1 MGTGNKGRRL
11 FAVTLLLIG
20 AANAQ
25 DTPKEGEAGEPS
37 EQDLL
42 VRSVELIMRPVR
54 AQDRLRPDMGP
65 AVDAWREEFE
75 YQRKKAVKRL
85 LKLVEFHGPGGEG
98 SRLDLAPVH
107 EALMSPLLM
116 PDGKAA
122 WDMAAKLLRASPRN
136 PSCWNYARALYERA
150 AATRGD
156 DGPPWVELRAWAHKL
171 RDEGGLAGEASLA
184 VALLLAHLD
193 FELGDKLA
201 ARREATAVLA
211 GDPKSER
218 ARRDAIRL
226 RSRASLRE
234 AGREAPA
241 FRIAA
246 AKDGEDPI
254 ALEDFRG
261 RSVLLHFWHKD
272 DENATLLAILHD
284 CRELLPRTELV
295 ILNVPL
301 VADPAEGE
309 WRAFFDSLPGRKAAA
324 SHVGREIAA
333 AYGVEGISA
342 LFLVS
347 PDGILLASDG
357 WKVNRGAERVQELV
371 REAAGPPL
379 RTRLEALAAD
389 PSYARFRRLWH
400 GLVARKRTHFEPE
413 TWKGAY
419 DLGTLP
425 YWALVLAAA
434 DGGDKDSLQ
443 REVKPELLHARLV
456 QAWRALHLTGDK
468 AKWDEAIAA
477 AGRPRDEEALVLAD
491 ALFDLGL
498 RGPEVIGVQERLATR
513 ASDWRTISMALRGLH
528 FQDTTD
534 RPGSLRKLGRA
545 DRWQVRLALAEA
557 LRAYRHKSSVD
568 LLIDL
573 LGDKRLRVRA
583 KAEDMLEDM
592 TDRSLGQSQKL
603 WKKWRREQ
611 GADLRLR
618 PREISLHNPFRKTER
633 KYAHRAY
640 YGLQVASNRV
650 AFVLDKS
657 DSMYYGLFDGVVEE
671 MQAHLATTGPTTK
684 FTVIEFADKPNP
696 WSKTLVPVNQSNLGA
711 AVEFLNRSKP
721 YGATNIIDS
730 LRLAMDIR
738 DLDAI
743 VLLSDGLPTRGD
755 PKDPPAILAAVR
767 KVNRYTRQAIHTV
780 LLLTGREFPHDAPKE
795 NVPPPDAKELA
806 RRAELRDVARQ
817 TDLGAFLAALA
828 DQNDGT
834 FGVGFADA
842 WLPPPNAKFRDST
855 DK

>member
-1 MGTGNKGRRL
+1 
-11 FAVTLLLIG
+11 
-20 AANAQ
+20 
-25 DTPKEGEAGEPS
+25 
-37 EQDLL
+37 
-42 VRSVELIMRPVR
+42 
-54 AQDRLRPDMGP
+54 
-65 AVDAWREEFE
+65 
-75 YQRKKAVKRL
+75 
-85 LKLVEFHGPGGEG
+85 
-98 SRLDLAPVH
+98 
-107 EALMSPLLM
+107 
-116 PDGKAA
+116 
-122 WDMAAKLLRASPRN
+122 
-136 PSCWNYARALYERA
+136 
-150 AATRGD
+150 
-156 DGPPWVELRAWAHKL
+156 
-171 RDEGGLAGEASLA
+171 
-184 VALLLAHLD
+184 
-193 FELGDKLA
+193 
-201 ARREATAVLA
+201 
-211 GDPKSER
+211 
-218 ARRDAIRL
+218 
-226 RSRASLRE
+226 
-234 AGREAPA
+234 
-241 FRIAA
+241 
-246 AKDGEDPI
+246 
-254 ALEDFRG
+254 
-261 RSVLLHFWHKD
+261 VLLHFWHVD
-272 DENATLLAILHD
+272 DEDATLTSILHD

-295 ILNVPL
+295 ILDVPL
-301 VADPAEGE
+301 VPDPAAGE
-309 WRAFFDSLPGRKAAA
+309 WRPIFDALPGRKAAA
-324 SHVGREIAA
+324 SHVGRQIAA

-357 WKVNRGAERVQELV
+357 WKVNRGAERVQQLV

-400 GLVARKRTHFEPE
+400 GLVARKRTRFEPE
-413 TWKGAY
+413 TWKGAHA
-419 DLGTLP
+419 LGTLP
-425 YWALVLAAA
+425 YRALVLAAA

-443 REVKPELLHARLV
+443 RQVKTDSLHARLV
-456 QAWRALHLTGDK
+456 DAWRTLHLTGDK
-468 AKWDEAIAA
+468 AKWAEAVAA
-477 AGRPRDEEALVLAD
+477 AARPRDDGALELAD

-498 RGPEVIGVQERLATR
+498 RGPEVVDVQERLATR
-513 ASDWRTISMALRGLH
+513 ANDWRTISMALRGLY

-534 RPGSLRKLGRA
+534 RPRSLRKLERA

-557 LRAYRHKSSVD
+557 LRAYRHKDSVD

-583 KAEDMLEDM
+583 RAEDVLEDM

-618 PREISLHNPFRKTER
+618 PREISLHNPFRKIER

-696 WSKTLVPVNQSNLGA
+696 WSKTLVPVNRSNLDA
-711 AVEFLNRSKP
+711 AVEFLHRSTP

-743 VLLSDGLPTRGD
+743 VLLSDGLPTRGE
-755 PKDPPAILAAVR
+755 PKTPAGILAAVR
-767 KVNRYTRQAIHTV
+767 KVNRYTRCAIHTV
-780 LLLTGREFPHDAPKE
+780 LLLTGREFPHDTKKE
-795 NVPPPDAKELA
+795 DVPPPDAKELE
-806 RRAELRDVARQ
+806 RRAKLRDAAHQ

-828 DQNDGT
+828 HQNDGT

-842 WLPPPNAKFRDST
+842 WLPPPDAKFRDST